1 MPRRKPIRQI
11 NLRINDELRRKLEAA
26 AHDRRISINQLMR
39 QLLEDGF
46 ENENKAQS
54 SEARMR
60 NLEDRVH
67 RLEKLHDR
75 VRNLEDRVFIFKSA
89 VQDQEEGGNTT

>member
-1 MPRRKPIRQI
+1 MRRKPIRQI
-11 NLRINDELRRKLEAA
+11 NLRINDELRRKLETTAK
-26 AHDRRISINQLMR
+26 DRRISINQLMR
-39 QLLEDGF
+39 QLLEDGV
-46 ENENKAQS
+46 EDENKAQS
-54 SEARMR
+54 LEDLVR

-89 VQDQEEGGNTT
+89 VQEGGNTT